1 MKRFLKITKSQWT
14 PDQKQMIYEDKSGDR
29 FIGPPIEYIEGETI
43 IIEASEG
50 KLGNGYYGIVQVV
63 GKIPKRA

>member
-14 PDQKQMIYEDKSGDR
+14 PDQKQMIYEDKSGDK
-29 FIGPPIEYIEGETI
+29 FIGPPIEYMEGDTI

-50 KLGNGYYGIVQVV
+50 KPENGYHDIVRLV
-63 GKIPKRA
+63 GKISKRT